1 CAACSGKSKR
11 APRLRRRKHRVPARR
26 RSAKRRVHVLR
37 EDKRK
42 RDHGHTEERPPHG
55 LRGELTEHEAALR
68 QALWVLEERAIVE
81 RRAVTARRV
90 LEPAAN
96 ELGTFDRLAKQ
107 RQLLLGDLAQLFG

>member
-1 CAACSGKSKR
+1 MITGT
-11 APRLRRRKHRVPARR
+11 PRNA
-26 RSAKRRVHVLR
+26 
-37 EDKRK
+37 
-42 RDHGHTEERPPHG
+42 PPHG

-96 ELGTFDRLAKQ
+96 EVRAFDRLAKQ
-107 RQLLLGDLAQLFG
+107 RQLLLGDTTTGGGQR